1 VTKTLLKETPWLSV
15 VQGPPGTFTLDSTF
29 VHGWEEIS
37 NGFYVYRTYIDLA
50 GMSQQEKTMF
60 FQGAGQQDL
69 YNPTTTNQAP
79 GDQCTTV
86 DAMCSR
92 SLSND
97 ELVRMIIYGNF
108 GDSDNSGVN
117 GLTFGETVYLR
128 HRQFVVDLDTAAW
141 GSMVTV
147 GDNQLGSLEPTASDR
162 IYCYKIVALNQGAFT
177 RIQFA
182 PTRYLL
188 KALAKEEPMHQYL
201 MRLKRSYE
209 LQQSPDND

>member
-1 VTKTLLKETPWLSV
+1 MKTLLKETPWLSV

-69 YNPTTTNQAP
+69 YLPTTTNQAP

-92 SLSND
+92 SLTHD
-97 ELVRMIIYGNF
+97 ELVRLIIYGNF

-117 GLTFGETVYLR
+117 GLTFAETIYLR
-128 HRQFVVDLDTAAW
+128 HRQFVVDLDTAAL
-141 GSMVTV
+141 GAMITIA
-147 GDNQLGSLEPTASDR
+147 DNQLGSLEPTASDR
-162 IYCYKIVALNQGAFT
+162 VYCYKIVALNSGAYT
-177 RIQFA
+177 RVQFA
-182 PTRYLL
+182 PTRYIL
-188 KALAKEEPMHQYL
+188 KAQAKEEPMHQYL

>member
-15 VQGPPGTFTLDSTF
+15 TQGPPGTFTLDSTF

-97 ELVRMIIYGNF
+97 ELVRLIIYGNF

-117 GLTFGETVYLR
+117 GLTFGETIYLR

-162 IYCYKIVALNQGAFT
+162 IYCYKIVALNSGAFT
-177 RIQFA
+177 RVQFA